1 MEFTE
6 IFELY
11 KNGSIAKGSN
21 VMVSGYDKVQKIH
34 TVDNIDES
42 SMMFTFTLFNSDEIF
57 QSADITEF
65 VSKPYVDSMKR
76 VKNTDLNKE
85 TDRTIT
91 VIRPDSSDA
100 LHPERS
106 TGFMPIINPISSSQG
121 SSEFITI
128 QPKVLDYLSKRLS
141 NKRDKCPIVD
151 ECIKLLNQ
159 FQDNGNKND
168 IADTIIKLSQK
179 LNDLL

>member
-11 KNGSIAKGSN
+11 KKGSIAKGSN

-34 TVDNIDES
+34 AIDNVDEDNTL
-42 SMMFTFTLFNSDEIF
+42 FTFTLYNNDEIF
-57 QSADITEF
+57 QSADIVKFISEPHND
-65 VSKPYVDSMKR
+65 VNKRIKNSDLIKQNAVDI
-76 VKNTDLNKE
+76 VQQPPQLAD
-85 TDRTIT
+85 
-91 VIRPDSSDA
+91 
-100 LHPERS
+100 
-106 TGFMPIINPISSSQG
+106 PISFSLK
-121 SSEFITI
+121 EKENFVTI

-168 IADTIIKLSQK
+168 LADTIIKLSQK

>member
-76 VKNTDLNKE
+76 VKNTDLVKMN
-85 TDRTIT
+85 I
-91 VIRPDSSDA
+91 PDIA
-100 LHPERS
+100 QQPEQS
-106 TGFMPIINPISSSQG
+106 EKPSISSSQG
-121 SSEFITI
+121 SSEFMTI

>member
-11 KNGSIAKGSN
+11 KKGSIAKGSN

-34 TVDNIDES
+34 AIDNVDEDNTL
-42 SMMFTFTLFNSDEIF
+42 FTFTLYNNDEIF
-57 QSADITEF
+57 QSADIVKFISEPHND
-65 VSKPYVDSMKR
+65 VNKR
-76 VKNTDLNKE
+76 IKNSDLIKQNAVNIVQQPPQLADPISFSLKEKE
-85 TDRTIT
+85 TF
-91 VIRPDSSDA
+91 V
-100 LHPERS
+100 
-106 TGFMPIINPISSSQG
+106 
-121 SSEFITI
+121 TI

-168 IADTIIKLSQK
+168 LADTIIKLSQK

>member
-11 KNGSIAKGSN
+11 KKGSIAKGSN

-34 TVDNIDES
+34 AIGNVDEDNTL
-42 SMMFTFTLFNSDEIF
+42 FTFTLYNNDEIF
-57 QSADITEF
+57 QSADIVKFISEPHND
-65 VSKPYVDSMKR
+65 VNKR
-76 VKNTDLNKE
+76 IKNSDLIKQNAVGIVQQPPQLA
-85 TDRTIT
+85 D
-91 VIRPDSSDA
+91 
-100 LHPERS
+100 
-106 TGFMPIINPISSSQG
+106 PISFSLK
-121 SSEFITI
+121 EKENFVTI

-168 IADTIIKLSQK
+168 LADTIIKLSQK

>member
-34 TVDNIDES
+34 TIDNIDES

-65 VSKPYVDSMKR
+65 VSKPYVDSLKR
-76 VKNTDLNKE
+76 VKNTDLVKQSILDIAQQTE
-85 TDRTIT
+85 QLEK
-91 VIRPDSSDA
+91 PS
-100 LHPERS
+100 
-106 TGFMPIINPISSSQG
+106 ISFSQG
-121 SSEFITI
+121 SSEFMTI

-151 ECIKLLNQ
+151 QCIKLLNQ

>member
-34 TVDNIDES
+34 TVDNIDED

-76 VKNTDLNKE
+76 VKNTDLVKMN
-85 TDRTIT
+85 I
-91 VIRPDSSDA
+91 PDIAQQQVQLEKLS
-100 LHPERS
+100 
-106 TGFMPIINPISSSQG
+106 ISSSQG

>member
-11 KNGSIAKGSN
+11 KKGSIAKGSN

-34 TVDNIDES
+34 AIDNVDEDNTL
-42 SMMFTFTLFNSDEIF
+42 FTFTLYNNDEIF
-57 QSADITEF
+57 QSADIVKFISEPHND
-65 VSKPYVDSMKR
+65 VNKRIKNSDLIKQNAVDI
-76 VKNTDLNKE
+76 VQQPPQLAD
-85 TDRTIT
+85 
-91 VIRPDSSDA
+91 
-100 LHPERS
+100 
-106 TGFMPIINPISSSQG
+106 PISFSL
-121 SSEFITI
+121 EEKENFVTI

-168 IADTIIKLSQK
+168 LADTIIKLSQK

>member
-11 KNGSIAKGSN
+11 KNGSIAKGSQ

-34 TVDNIDES
+34 TVDNVDEDN
-42 SMMFTFTLFNSDEIF
+42 MMFTFTLFNSDDIF

-76 VKNTDLNKE
+76 VKNTDLAKMN
-85 TDRTIT
+85 
-91 VIRPDSSDA
+91 VPDIAQQQVQLEKPPVS
-100 LHPERS
+100 P
-106 TGFMPIINPISSSQG
+106 SQG

-128 QPKVLDYLSKRLS
+128 QPKVLDYLSKRLN